1 MGTWKCMFSPNLHH
15 YNVWDN
21 QSNSTSGKRETQWEK
36 NKAGESLPVQF
47 FGEDQQPPLS
57 AHEKLDLLVCFWLW
71 PSSQAGFWLFNH
83 LGSMLW
89 IKQKE
94 IAINIKH
101 KEAAVTG
108 GGTFHV
114 QCRENQQRRT
124 LTLHSKAV
132 PFFLAPKSHSHE
144 GKELKNSKF
153 LHPDRLHRLSGS
165 FQISYIYRTVQSA
178 IWTLFHEL
186 ISEQRWQTRAQ
197 SPFGDLSVT
206 LIPSTTT

>member
-1 MGTWKCMFSPNLHH
+1 MGMWKYMFSPNLHR

-21 QSNSTSGKRETQWEK
+21 QVNSTPGKRETQWEK
-36 NKAGESLPVQF
+36 NKAGEALPVLA
-47 FGEDQQPPLS
+47 FGENQQPPLS
-57 AHEKLDLLVCFWLW
+57 AHKKLDLLVCFWLW
-71 PSSQAGFWLFNH
+71 PSSKAGFWLFKH

-114 QCRENQQRRT
+114 QCRENQQSRT

-132 PFFLAPKSHSHE
+132 PSFLALKSHSHE
-144 GKELKNSKF
+144 GKELKNRKF
-153 LHPDRLHRLSGS
+153 LQSDLLHWLSGF
-165 FQISYIYRTVQSA
+165 FQISHRTV
-178 IWTLFHEL
+178 
-186 ISEQRWQTRAQ
+186 
-197 SPFGDLSVT
+197 
-206 LIPSTTT
+206 